1 MLNRIFIQ
9 NFALIDQLEINL
21 HKGLQVIT
29 GETGAGKSIILG
41 ALRLILGERADL
53 KNFADLDAKSIVE
66 AEFRISKNLQYF
78 FIENDLDFDEN
89 TIIRREIL
97 PSGKSRAFVND
108 VPVTLDVL
116 RELSENLVDIH
127 SQFETSN
134 LFSEAYQFKIIDGL
148 SDNKN
153 LIDAYQKDFAEF
165 LKLNKEL
172 DKLKNQLSEG
182 NKESDYKQFLLDE
195 LEAANLENVDYEL
208 LQSQISL
215 AENKGTISE
224 LLAQIFA
231 RTDQDEVGVFDAL
244 YDIKNKLNKIA
255 ELSLQFSELNQ
266 RFEENYI
273 ELKDTLF
280 QLQNEAENLETNPE
294 DLLALQE
301 QNDRINALFLK
312 HKVSEIDDL
321 LLIKE
326 QLSAEQSSFVDLET
340 RIASIEKEIATLE
353 ISLEKQANVLT
364 KNREK
369 ASPIFKKSIE
379 ALLQQLGLEKAKVE
393 VELTSTKD
401 FGKFGRE
408 KIQLLFQANSG
419 FPLKPI
425 QSAISGGERSRVML
439 AIKKIM
445 AENTELPTLILDEI
459 DTGVSGRIAEEIG
472 NVMQEMAKNMQLIV
486 ITHLAQVAAKGNNN
500 YKVQKYDVSG
510 KTQTQIVPLTQEEK
524 LTEIAQLLSG
534 SKITEAAILQ
544 AKELMSVK

>member
-445 AENTELPTLILDEI
+445 AENAELPTLILDEI

-500 YKVQKYDVSG
+500 YKVQKSDVSG
-510 KTQTQIVPLTQEEK
+510 KTQTQIVPLAQDEK